1 MKAINDPYEIA
12 IDFTI
17 SYDPVATRSAS
28 DLKMNYDYLNWPY
41 EEGNSFMN
49 ISLATMTD
57 EQYQV
62 IQKNKDLFVYINEM
76 YKKFMMGVE
85 PMSNWDAFI
94 EQCYKQGLEEVLDVV
109 QARYDALNP

>member
-1 MKAINDPYEIA
+1 
-12 IDFTI
+12 
-17 SYDPVATRSAS
+17 
-28 DLKMNYDYLNWPY
+28 
-41 EEGNSFMN
+41 MN

-85 PMSNWDAFI
+85 PMSNWDAFV
-94 EQCYKQGLEEVLDVV
+94 EQCYNQGLGEVLDVM
-109 QARYDALNP
+109 QQRYDALNP